1 MALGGVAIGII
12 KAQLAANT
20 NGNVMSNISIL
31 LLIANALRIGKN
43 KKVVAVLLVNSVI
56 KDVRNAIKKII
67 KKIFKKEM

>member
-56 KDVRNAIKKII
+56 KDVRNAIKKNN
-67 KKIFKKEM
+67 